1 MPPKK
6 IKDEKLPAKD
16 SAGPRYKGK
25 KKKSSKKIKKP
36 SNCYFCFLKEM
47 RPTISADNI
56 VESSKILG
64 DMWKKLSEEDKMHYK
79 KLADKELQNHIN
91 TKNEIEKNRK
101 KRPLSKY
108 NEFVKKE
115 LAELKSKNPDIKHR
129 EAFSQVAKQWS
140 DTKKYTDKWKETA
153 NID

>member
-6 IKDEKLPAKD
+6 IKDEKLPEKD
-16 SAGPRYKGK
+16 SIESKNKGK
-25 KKKSSKKIKKP
+25 KKKSSKKMKKP
-36 SNCYFCFLKEM
+36 NNCYFYFLKTM

-56 VESSKILG
+56 VEGSKILSA
-64 DMWKKLSEEDKMHYK
+64 MWKKLSEEEKIPYK
-79 KLADKELQNHIN
+79 KLADEELQNHIKK
-91 TKNEIEKNRK
+91 KNEIEENRK

-153 NID
+153 NIN

>member
-6 IKDEKLPAKD
+6 IKQEKLPPKD
-16 SAGPRYKGK
+16 SAKPTYKGK
-25 KKKSSKKIKKP
+25 KKKSSKKMKKP
-36 SNCYFCFLKEM
+36 NNCYFCFLKEM
-47 RPTISADNI
+47 RPTITADNI

-64 DMWKKLSEEDKMHYK
+64 DMWKKLSEEDKMRYK
-79 KLADKELQNHIN
+79 KAADEELQNHIN

-108 NEFVKKE
+108 NEFLKKE
-115 LAELKSKNPDIKHR
+115 LADLKCKNPDMKHR

-140 DTKKYTDKWKETA
+140 ATKKCTDKWKEEA
-153 NID
+153 KIN